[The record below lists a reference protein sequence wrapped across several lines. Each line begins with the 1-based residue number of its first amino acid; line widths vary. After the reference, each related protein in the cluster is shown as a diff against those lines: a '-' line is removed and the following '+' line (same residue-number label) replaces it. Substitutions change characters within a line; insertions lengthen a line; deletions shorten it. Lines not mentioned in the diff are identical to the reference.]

1 MYPII
6 IHRLADL
13 RPRDRIVARSGQR
26 YGKPLQ
32 VLEALGPIEPG
43 SPVVG
48 VRVQN
53 PNPGSRTEWVLYH
66 LTDGRPGNW
75 RWTGPELSIHNP

>member
-1 MYPII
+1 MYPVII
-6 IHRLADL
+6 RRLADL
-13 RPRDRIVARSGQR
+13 RPRDRIVTHSGQR

-53 PNPGSRTEWVLYH
+53 PKPDSPTEWVLYPSQM
-66 LTDGRPGNW
+66 DGQEREVDRPKHVH
-75 RWTGPELSIHNP
+75 R

>member
-1 MYPII
+1 MYPVI

-53 PNPGSRTEWVLYH
+53 PNPGSRTEWVLYPSQM
-66 LTDGRPGNW
+66 DGQEMEVDRP
-75 RWTGPELSIHNP
+75 RTKHP